1 MHAISSTAQSDVN
14 KKDLEELLEVFGS
27 AFSLDD
33 IASAYCQGR
42 RDTNLAAE
50 ILCGMHGTTSTTVTA
65 EKLADENATPLI
77 FPFVSE
83 RTRTLS
89 KLSSEWPSDNHLEKT
104 SAGQNR
110 TKELRSKK
118 CSISMGTV
126 SSVIGKEYAKPR
138 PLTYESTEARKPL
151 KLDSKDFPVSEIWSE
166 KNPSSVT
173 TRNKISQV
181 DIEEFLFKMLGE
193 GFQLDMPVIREVL
206 DHCGY
211 DMQKSTEKF
220 LEQESVPL
228 HQQVQQLDS
237 AQSDVDGLM
246 VGNLTGSP
254 KKEKDRIGLQKEVLQ
269 ALFDFSDRSEEAPK
283 ITCQV
288 RVVKRSKAFGKLVV
302 ECPKD
307 ATREHKPSTAE
318 PQVVTGKDE
327 EDDNSYEVLRI
338 AVKEH
343 RNTMKEY
350 YKAAIDAFVKGDHAR
365 AHKLLEQGQFFN
377 KKAREA
383 DDKSCQKLIETR
395 DDEVVSVKLHDLEPK
410 ESLDLMRRH
419 LTSLCGIPSI
429 KYLRVIMES
438 NGEDTTKGKRKKLI
452 MKQLEKES
460 IEWNEEEN
468 GKTILIK
475 VDVIDPKRLSFAKK
489 YGVGNDNKRGPTPA
503 NVGYHF

>member
-1 MHAISSTAQSDVN
+1 MLLSGTCMSSMD
-14 KKDLEELLEVFGS
+14 
-27 AFSLDD
+27 
-33 IASAYCQGR
+33 
-42 RDTNLAAE
+42 
-50 ILCGMHGTTSTTVTA
+50 
-65 EKLADENATPLI
+65 
-77 FPFVSE
+77 
-83 RTRTLS
+83 
-89 KLSSEWPSDNHLEKT
+89 
-104 SAGQNR
+104 
-110 TKELRSKK
+110 
-118 CSISMGTV
+118 
-126 SSVIGKEYAKPR
+126 
-138 PLTYESTEARKPL
+138 
-151 KLDSKDFPVSEIWSE
+151 
-166 KNPSSVT
+166 
-173 TRNKISQV
+173 
-181 DIEEFLFKMLGE
+181 
-193 GFQLDMPVIREVL
+193 
-206 DHCGY
+206 
-211 DMQKSTEKF
+211 
-220 LEQESVPL
+220 
-228 HQQVQQLDS
+228 
-237 AQSDVDGLM
+237 
-246 VGNLTGSP
+246 
-254 KKEKDRIGLQKEVLQ
+254 
-269 ALFDFSDRSEEAPK
+269 
-283 ITCQV
+283 
-288 RVVKRSKAFGKLVV
+288 
-302 ECPKD
+302 
-307 ATREHKPSTAE
+307 
-318 PQVVTGKDE
+318 KDE

-383 DDKSCQKLIETR
+383 DDKSCQKLIETSR

-438 NGEDTTKGKRKKLI
+438 NGEDTTKGKRKKLMEMEDADMLRNFPEQI